1 MFYSSVK
8 SKNIQLIEQ
17 ANRIVV
23 TKGPRGDGEKLINGT
38 RLATARGGAM
48 LVLFY
53 AGIITVGNT
62 VSLYIHNTCKKIL
75 NVLITKKCEMF
86 SCK

>member
-23 TKGPRGDGEKLINGT
+23 TKGPRGDGEKLINGHKVSHSQ
-38 RLATARGGAM
+38 RRGN
-48 LVLFY
+48 
-53 AGIITVGNT
+53 AGVILRRDYHRWKYSVT
-62 VSLYIHNTCKKIL
+62 LYPQHLQKDS
-75 NVLITKKCEMF
+75 KCSYHKEM
-86 SCK
+86 